1 MVQPLVL
8 PQVGPVFEGD
18 VAQLAAAGVAFCL
31 SDMSHQAQKAGE
43 GRMG

>member
-18 VAQLAAAGVAFCL
+18 VAQLAAAGVAFGL
-31 SDMSHQAQKAGE
+31 PDVSHQEQQLGKG
-43 GRMG
+43 GMG

>member
-8 PQVGPVFEGD
+8 PQVGPVLEGD
-18 VAQLAAAGVAFCL
+18 VAQIAAAGVAFGL
-31 SDMSHQAQKAGE
+31 SDVSHQAQQAGE